1 MAGLTLDAG
10 ALIAAERGDP
20 KVWRFIKA
28 ALVGSTVVPA
38 PALAQAWRGGP
49 RSARLSML
57 LAGCYIEAMDD
68 VSAKAAGVLCGRSG
82 TTDIV
87 DAAVVASAASR
98 GDTVLTSDPDDLR
111 ALTAITGRVRIVD
124 IAALGEIG

>member
-20 KVWRFIKA
+20 NVWRFIKA
-28 ALVGSTVVPA
+28 ALAGATVVPA
-38 PALAQAWRGGP
+38 AALAQAWRGGP
-49 RSARLSML
+49 RGARLSML
-57 LAGCYIEAMDD
+57 LAGCDIEAMDD

-82 TTDIV
+82 TSDVV
-87 DAAVVASAASR
+87 DAAVVAGAASR

-111 ALTAITGRVRIVD
+111 ALAAITGRVRIVD
-124 IAALGEIG
+124 IAALG